1 MRVTTL
7 VRKLLAQL
15 PLESTAEAILLHGL
29 RMQLR
34 CSLLKVRYTAQR
46 GISPDTAC
54 ASHQPAAFC
63 MLQSRV
69 LVLIIAFLLIFD
81 LPWQIFV
88 MQILCFIITGI
99 KKKSIAKWPDG
110 WPKRLQDIHQFRI
123 GINRDI
129 DDGLIFSNVFHEM
142 RDTGIPA
149 ERVAFFDDE

>member
-7 VRKLLAQL
+7 VWKLLAQL

-63 MLQSRV
+63 MLQSQV
-69 LVLIIAFLLIFD
+69 LVLIIAFVLICRNAWANLRYADIVFHYNPCGKDVKLD
-81 LPWQIFV
+81 L
-88 MQILCFIITGI
+88 
-99 KKKSIAKWPDG
+99 
-110 WPKRLQDIHQFRI
+110 QFCL
-123 GINRDI
+123 
-129 DDGLIFSNVFHEM
+129 DDGSQTFEQGSLLV
-142 RDTGIPA
+142 GG
-149 ERVAFFDDE
+149 

>member
-7 VRKLLAQL
+7 VWKLLAQL

-63 MLQSRV
+63 MLQSQV
-69 LVLIIAFLLIFD
+69 LVLIIAFVLIRHDWANIRYADIVFHYNPYEKEVKFD
-81 LPWQIFV
+81 LQF
-88 MQILCFIITGI
+88 CFN
-99 KKKSIAKWPDG
+99 DG
-110 WPKRLQDIHQFRI
+110 
-123 GINRDI
+123 
-129 DDGLIFSNVFHEM
+129 S
-142 RDTGIPA
+142 
-149 ERVAFFDDE
+149 

>member
-1 MRVTTL
+1 MRVTTF

-63 MLQSRV
+63 MLPSQV
-69 LVLIIAFLLIFD
+69 LVLIIAFVLILRNARANLRYAD
-81 LPWQIFV
+81 IVSHYNLYGKEV
-88 MQILCFIITGI
+88 NHELNL
-99 KKKSIAKWPDG
+99 D
-110 WPKRLQDIHQFRI
+110 RLTRGKGKGGSSERFGFSGKQFNGTAI
-123 GINRDI
+123 SGTNY
-129 DDGLIFSNVFHEM
+129 
-142 RDTGIPA
+142 
-149 ERVAFFDDE
+149 

>member
-1 MRVTTL
+1 MRVTTF

-63 MLQSRV
+63 MLQSQV
-69 LVLIIAFLLIFD
+69 LVLIIAFVLILRNARANLRYAD
-81 LPWQIFV
+81 IVSHYNW
-88 MQILCFIITGI
+88 I
-99 KKKSIAKWPDG
+99 KKEVN
-110 WPKRLQDIHQFRI
+110 H
-123 GINRDI
+123 GI
-129 DDGLIFSNVFHEM
+129 
-142 RDTGIPA
+142 
-149 ERVAFFDDE
+149 

>member
-7 VRKLLAQL
+7 VWKLLAQL

-63 MLQSRV
+63 MLQSQV
-69 LVLIIAFLLIFD
+69 LVLIIAFVLIRQDWANIRYADIVFHYNPYEKEVKFD
-81 LPWQIFV
+81 L
-88 MQILCFIITGI
+88 
-99 KKKSIAKWPDG
+99 
-110 WPKRLQDIHQFRI
+110 
-123 GINRDI
+123 
-129 DDGLIFSNVFHEM
+129 
-142 RDTGIPA
+142 
-149 ERVAFFDDE
+149 